1 VSDLLALV
9 AGTVL
14 AVGALGFVLYPL
26 FFPVGQRVARSTGE
40 PAVTRDAS
48 AIQALREIE
57 FDRAT
62 GKLSESDYQELR
74 RTYTEQALREMR
86 AADAGTGAPAPD
98 SGTDPVEARVL
109 AYRMARRECPTCGLR
124 PEPDALYCSN
134 CARYLAGACPH
145 CFAPV
150 PEMSA
155 AFCSTCGAT
164 LANVTPSA
172 PAAPAG
178 RAGATI

>member
-1 VSDLLALV
+1 MSDLLALV

-62 GKLSESDYQELR
+62 GKLSDADYAALKAA
-74 RTYTEQALREMR
+74 YTADALAAMR
-86 AADAGTGAPAPD
+86 AESAAVAQGTAAAPPD
-98 SGTDPVEARVL
+98 IDPAEAAIL
-109 AYRMARRECPTCGLR
+109 KYRHRARTCVTCGPR
-124 PEPDALYCSN
+124 PEPDALYCST
-134 CARYLAGACPH
+134 CGRYLEGRC
-145 CFAPV
+145 
-150 PEMSA
+150 ER
-155 AFCSTCGAT
+155 CGAVVDQPGAQFCAACGHR
-164 LANVTPSA
+164 LAA
-172 PAAPAG
+172 
-178 RAGATI
+178 